1 MTMNLIRQILAAPR
15 RLYLAISAT
24 CLGML
29 AFGVLYLQGMVGLQ
43 PCPMCIVQR
52 EALIAVAV
60 FSALA
65 AACKPGGWQR
75 GFGVLALLFAV
86 LGAFT
91 GGRQSWLQW
100 NPPAFSA
107 CGRGDLY
114 GMIESMPIGRLL
126 PSIFKG
132 SGDCAAV
139 DWTLLGGSIA
149 NWSFMWFAF
158 CTVLLLALAL
168 RRKTG

>member
-29 AFGVLYLQGMVGLQ
+29 ALGVLYLQGMVGLQ

-75 GFGVLALLFAV
+75 GFGVLAAS
-86 LGAFT
+86 GQAAI
-91 GGRQSWLQW
+91 RQE
-100 NPPAFSA
+100 PA
-107 CGRGDLY
+107 RTHQKQEQ
-114 GMIESMPIGRLL
+114 I
-126 PSIFKG
+126 
-132 SGDCAAV
+132 
-139 DWTLLGGSIA
+139 
-149 NWSFMWFAF
+149 
-158 CTVLLLALAL
+158 
-168 RRKTG
+168 

>member
-1 MTMNLIRQILAAPR
+1 MNIIERILAAPR
-15 RLYLAISAT
+15 CLYLAISVT

-29 AFGVLYLQGMVGLQ
+29 AFGVFYLQGVVGLQ

-52 EALIAVAV
+52 EALIAVAAL
-60 FSALA
+60 SALA

-75 GFGVLALLFAV
+75 SLGVLALLFAL

-100 NPPAFSA
+100 HPPAFAA

-114 GMIESMPIGRLL
+114 GMIESLPLNRLL

-132 SGDCAAV
+132 SGDCTAV

-149 NWSFMWFAF
+149 NWSFMWFVF
-158 CTVLLLALAL
+158 CAVLLLVLAL
-168 RRKTG
+168 RRKAR

>member
-1 MTMNLIRQILAAPR
+1 MNLIRQILAAPR

-86 LGAFT
+86 DEAGGAFSLPC
-91 GGRQSWLQW
+91 GAAPAPAAALCRRQ
-100 NPPAFSA
+100 
-107 CGRGDLY
+107 
-114 GMIESMPIGRLL
+114 
-126 PSIFKG
+126 
-132 SGDCAAV
+132 
-139 DWTLLGGSIA
+139 T
-149 NWSFMWFAF
+149 
-158 CTVLLLALAL
+158 T
-168 RRKTG
+168 

>member
-1 MTMNLIRQILAAPR
+1 MNLIRQILAAPR

-29 AFGVLYLQGMVGLQ
+29 AFGVLYLQSMVSLQ

-100 NPPAFSA
+100 NPPAFSTYE
-107 CGRGDLY
+107 RGNLY

-168 RRKTG
+168 RRKAG

>member
-1 MTMNLIRQILAAPR
+1 MNLIRQILAAPH

-139 DWTLLGGSIA
+139 D
-149 NWSFMWFAF
+149 
-158 CTVLLLALAL
+158 
-168 RRKTG
+168 

>member
-1 MTMNLIRQILAAPR
+1 MNLIRQILAAPR

-100 NPPAFSA
+100 NPPAFS
-107 CGRGDLY
+107 
-114 GMIESMPIGRLL
+114 
-126 PSIFKG
+126 
-132 SGDCAAV
+132 
-139 DWTLLGGSIA
+139 GGATSTA
-149 NWSFMWFAF
+149 
-158 CTVLLLALAL
+158 
-168 RRKTG
+168 

>member
-158 CTVLLLALAL
+158 CTVLLLSAKD
-168 RRKTG
+168 RKSVV